1 MENMGIVQA
10 RIPENIKEDAIDILN
25 KLGLNMSAYIN
36 MALNQLVIQE
46 GIPFSVKLAKR
57 AYTDDE
63 KINEVIASL
72 RLEGFQMDDDDLK
85 MLQEIKSG
93 NISTEEARKKILS
106 EM

>member
-1 MENMGIVQA
+1 MEDMSIVQA
-10 RIPENIKEDAIDILN
+10 RIPENTKESAIDILN

-46 GIPFSVKLAKR
+46 GIPFPVKLAKKT
-57 AYTDDE
+57 YTDEE

-72 RLEGFQMDDDDLK
+72 RLEGFQMDDNDLK

-93 NISTEEARKKILS
+93 KISTEEARKKILS

>member
-1 MENMGIVQA
+1 MEDMSIVQA
-10 RIPENIKEDAIDILN
+10 RIPENTKESAIDILN

-46 GIPFSVKLAKR
+46 GIPFPVKLAKKT
-57 AYTDDE
+57 YTDEE

-93 NISTEEARKKILS
+93 KISTEEARRKILS

>member
-1 MENMGIVQA
+1 MEDMSIVQA
-10 RIPENIKEDAIDILN
+10 RIPENTKESAIDILN

-46 GIPFSVKLAKR
+46 GIPFPVKLAKKT
-57 AYTDDE
+57 YTDEE

-72 RLEGFQMDDDDLK
+72 RLEGFQMDDNDLK

-93 NISTEEARKKILS
+93 KISTEEARRKILS